1 MIETLTN
8 VWYYTALTLGLFTG
22 IVWTYRTLCVLLRNF
37 GFGTKC
43 TTARYGKDSWA
54 IVTGATE
61 GVGKAAAIHLA
72 KEGFNIVLISRT
84 LAKLE
89 TVAKEVEQAAATA
102 DKKIKTRVVQLD
114 FTKTFDAATFKKVY
128 DEKLQDLDISVLVN
142 NEGMGNPKMES
153 FLDTSASDVHN

>member
-43 TTARYGKDSWA
+43 TTARYGEDSWA
-54 IVTGATE
+54 IVTGATD
-61 GVGKAAAIHLA
+61 GIGKAAAIHLA

-89 TVAKEVEQAAATA
+89 TVAKEVEQAAVTA
-102 DKKIKTRVVQLD
+102 GKGIKTRVVQLD
-114 FTKTFDAATFKKVY
+114 FTKTFDAATFKKLY
-128 DEKLQDLDISVLVN
+128 DEKLQDLDISILVN
-142 NEGMGNPKMES
+142 NVGIAETKMS
-153 FLDTSASDVHN
+153 TFLDTSASSVHN